1 VRLPLRLLQWTYDNK
16 VSKNVGIQIYAGLNS
31 DADIGMLVKLSFN
44 AEYTESIGLNN

>member
-1 VRLPLRLLQWTYDNK
+1 MQILLYTVFMGDI
-16 VSKNVGIQIYAGLNS
+16 IQIYAGLNS